1 VDAVV
6 MAAGEGRRLRPL
18 SERWPKPVLPI
29 DGRPVL
35 ATLLRELAG
44 AEPETVWLVAGHLA
58 EQVERLAGDGSAF
71 GLRIRNVRQ
80 PEALGS
86 GDAVRRAVEA
96 GARAPLLVTGADTRY
111 TQGDL
116 ARARAAWEASGL
128 PAGLGVREAAQLV
141 GHHTPVRVEAGRVV
155 ELGGSAGEG
164 GIAPTAAP
172 LWFFGATVVGE
183 LDRLSGPPFELA
195 EALRAAAG
203 EVAAV
208 PLGPTRDLTRPED
221 VVLAN
226 FSYLWEEGDL

>member
-18 SERWPKPVLPI
+18 TERWPKPVLPI

-44 AEPETVWLVAGHLA
+44 ASPETIWLVAGHLA
-58 EQVERLAGDGSAF
+58 EQVERLVGDGTAF

-86 GDAVRRAVEA
+86 ADAVRRAVEA
-96 GARAPLLVTGADTRY
+96 GAVAPLLVTGADTVF
-111 TQGDL
+111 TAGDL

-128 PAGLGVREAAQLV
+128 PAGLGVRDPARLV
-141 GHHTPVRVEAGRVV
+141 GHHTPVRVEDGRVV
-155 ELGGSAGEG
+155 ELGA
-164 GIAPTAAP
+164 APDADGRAATAAP
-172 LWFFGATVVGE
+172 LWFLGPAV
-183 LDRLSGPPFELA
+183 LDRLDGVPGPPFELA
-195 EALRAAAG
+195 AALDLAG
-203 EVAAV
+203 AGVAAL

-221 VVLAN
+221 VVLQN
-226 FSYLWEEGDL
+226 VPYLWEKGAG

>member
-18 SERWPKPVLPI
+18 TERWPKPVLPI

-44 AEPETVWLVAGHLA
+44 AEPETTWLVAGHLA
-58 EQVERLAGDGSAF
+58 AQVELLAGDGAAF

-96 GARAPLLVTGADTRY
+96 GARAPLLVTGADTHY
-111 TQGDL
+111 TPGDL

-128 PAGLGVREAAQLV
+128 AAGLGVRRPAPLV
-141 GHHTPVRVEAGRVV
+141 RSHTPVRVEDGRVA
-155 ELGGSAGEG
+155 ELGGSAGDG
-164 GIAPTAAP
+164 GAAPTAAP
-172 LWFFGATVVGE
+172 LWFLGPAVVAEVG
-183 LDRLSGPPFELA
+183 RLAGPPFELA
-195 EALRAAAG
+195 EALRVAGG
-203 EVAAV
+203 EVAAI

-226 FSYLWEEGDL
+226 FSYLWEEGDV

>member
-1 VDAVV
+1 

-18 SERWPKPVLPI
+18 TERWPKPVLPI

-58 EQVERLAGDGSAF
+58 EQVEQLAGDGSSF

-86 GDAVRRAVEA
+86 GDAVRSAVEA
-96 GARAPLLVTGADTRY
+96 GAKAPLLVTGADTRY
-111 TQGDL
+111 ATGDL
-116 ARARAAWEASGL
+116 ARARAAWESSGFA
-128 PAGLGVREAAQLV
+128 AGLGVREAAPLV
-141 GHHTPVRVEAGRVV
+141 GHHTPVRIDDGRVV
-155 ELGGSAGEG
+155 EVGGPAGERRT
-164 GIAPTAAP
+164 APTAAP
-172 LWFFGATVVGE
+172 LWFLGAAVVAE
-183 LDRLSGPPFELA
+183 LDRLSGPPYELA
-195 EALRAAAG
+195 EALGAAQG

-208 PLGPTRDLTRPED
+208 PVGPTRDLTHPED

-226 FSYLWEEGDL
+226 FPYLWEQGDR

>member
-1 VDAVV
+1 

-18 SERWPKPVLPI
+18 TERWPKPVLPI

-35 ATLLRELAG
+35 ATLLRELVG
-44 AEPETVWLVAGHLA
+44 AEPETVWLVAGHLG

-71 GLRIRNVRQ
+71 GLRIRTVRQ
-80 PEALGS
+80 PVALGS

-111 TQGDL
+111 TPGDL
-116 ARARAAWEASGL
+116 ARTRAAWESSGL
-128 PAGLGVREAAQLV
+128 AAGLGVREAAPLV
-141 GHHTPVRVEAGRVV
+141 GHHTPVRVEDGRVV
-155 ELGGSAGEG
+155 EVGGPAGERG
-164 GIAPTAAP
+164 TAPTAAP
-172 LWFFGATVVGE
+172 LWFLGPAVAAE

-195 EALRAAAG
+195 EALRAAQG

-208 PLGPTRDLTRPED
+208 PVGPTRDLTRPED

-226 FSYLWEEGDL
+226 FPYLWEQGDR